1 MNVPDQYV
9 GALRHSY
16 ARRVSVKPPAA
27 AAVAK
32 QVTSKVSAWRAR
44 LTAMR
49 MPAGC
54 ASAVCFRAHDASVST
69 ACSLYPLVPL
79 PCLQNAE
86 ALMTKLKP

>member
-54 ASAVCFRAHDASVST
+54 ASAVLPRSRCLCVH
-69 ACSLYPLVPL
+69 SLFTVPL
-79 PCLQNAE
+79 STTAVSAE
-86 ALMTKLKP
+86 C